1 MGKRV
6 FAPPDSN
13 LAHLL
18 LKRNDEML
26 WIILVLI
33 YGIIK
38 GLREVLKKKALE
50 RNTTLEVLLMYTIL
64 SFLIVTP
71 EIRNA
76 GGVEPKVLLF
86 VAVKSLTIF
95 FAWRCGFE
103 ALSKLPVSLFGV
115 LDLARVAFSMLL
127 GVIVLHETMGF
138 NQIAG
143 LVLVVAGLLLL
154 QRQTVRISNLVGGP
168 ASACK
173 SSQDPAAARN
183 LSQNTAVARESSQDP
198 AAARDSSH
206 SQSGSEKNADRSG
219 HRISFFVILALSSS
233 LLNAVSA
240 LFDKLLMTH
249 TAITDGQL
257 QFWYMLFLTVYYL
270 LFALFKTVLTKDP
283 SFVIN
288 WRSAI
293 RNYWIWILAV
303 LFVIADRCLFI
314 ANADPASKVTV
325 MTLIK
330 QSGVIF
336 AIICGKFMF
345 REKNTGYRML
355 CALIILAGIFI
366 SVLQ

>member
-127 GVIVLHETMGF
+127 GMIVLHETMGF

-154 QRQTVRISNLVGGP
+154 QRQTVRISKLVGG
-168 ASACK
+168 
-173 SSQDPAAARN
+173 
-183 LSQNTAVARESSQDP
+183 P

-206 SQSGSEKNADRSG
+206 SQSGSEKNTDRSG

-345 REKNTGYRML
+345 REKNTGYRMV